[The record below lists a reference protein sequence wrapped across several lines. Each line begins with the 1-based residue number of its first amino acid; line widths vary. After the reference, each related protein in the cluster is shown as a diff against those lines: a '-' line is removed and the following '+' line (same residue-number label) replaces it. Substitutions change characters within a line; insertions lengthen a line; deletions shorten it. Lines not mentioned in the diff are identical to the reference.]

1 MMVRGALASRGTP
14 IYLTLGITDQFGEEY
29 RIKRVQIRTSDPIQP
44 KTPWKASFGALR
56 RISFWQRSASP
67 DALPVS
73 PREWDHAGKY
83 DELDLILIEERR
95 NYAARGRSH
104 GKLGS
109 LNVGVRSEPNS
120 GATLVGTVPQLL
132 WDKAKAT
139 PLASPNAVRL
149 LALRDQLDGA
159 ERADLERYLLSHL
172 DKHSP
177 YADIAYFIFLVLHR
191 VGRTVE
197 ALQVARARLN
207 GDKHF
212 GYSNLLATL
221 SALISHEY
229 FEIDSAIYAGISGAL
244 AGDNEYNFYLTEKI
258 NLARLQ
264 HLDSRM
270 GVDPQPDRIDR
281 P

>member
-1 MMVRGALASRGTP
+1 M
-14 IYLTLGITDQFGEEY
+14 
-29 RIKRVQIRTSDPIQP
+29 
-44 KTPWKASFGALR
+44 
-56 RISFWQRSASP
+56 
-67 DALPVS
+67 
-73 PREWDHAGKY
+73 
-83 DELDLILIEERR
+83 
-95 NYAARGRSH
+95 
-104 GKLGS
+104 
-109 LNVGVRSEPNS
+109 
-120 GATLVGTVPQLL
+120 
-132 WDKAKAT
+132 
-139 PLASPNAVRL
+139 
-149 LALRDQLDGA
+149 
-159 ERADLERYLLSHL
+159 

-270 GVDPQPDRIDR
+270 GVDPQSHSIDR
-281 P
+281 Q